1 MSPVRPE
8 APGRRA
14 AFARSLATLAGA
26 VALLLAL
33 AGCAPSLRSSEL
45 AATTYVL
52 RPPAVAAE
60 GPAGESV
67 RRAAS
72 ASVQVLRP
80 VPHAGYVSDRVLLR
94 REDLSL
100 GYYAGARW
108 ADSLPR
114 VVEGLMV
121 STLRLSGALRAVQD
135 DGGPFLPDYSLR
147 LTIRRFDAEVGSD
160 GVPRIRVVFDCVLG
174 RQADRQVVAAFTAE
188 GSAVAAEHRMSAVM
202 PAFEQAAQQALAS
215 AAGQLIAAV
224 GADAPR

>member
-1 MSPVRPE
+1 VTPVRPE

-14 AFARSLATLAGA
+14 ASPQSLAALAGA
-26 VALLLAL
+26 VALALAL
-33 AGCAPSLRSSEL
+33 TGCAPSLRSSEQ

-52 RPPAVAAE
+52 RPPAVEAEVPPGEAA
-60 GPAGESV
+60 
-67 RRAAS
+67 RRAAR
-72 ASVQVLRP
+72 ASIQVLRP
-80 VPHAGYVSDRVLLR
+80 LPHAGYASDRVLLR

-100 GYYAGARW
+100 GHYAAARW
-108 ADSLPR
+108 ADNLPR

-160 GVPRIRVVFDCVLG
+160 GVPRIRVAFDCVLG

-215 AAGQLIAAV
+215 AAAQLIAAV